1 MARSVGPER
10 RYEKTLMSSIVRPT
24 SAQKTRRLVVL
35 ASVTFAVI
43 AGQLQ
48 QFAGIGQ
55 TPAEFSADSDAT
67 LRVVGWAFAIWGPIY
82 LGLIAYAVRQVLPQT
97 GESDMIRRFGWPSVL
112 AFLGIGW
119 WILAA
124 AWDAELATIVLIFG
138 SLSVLIIPLL
148 TNARLI
154 RDLPRWDRDRWLV
167 AWPLGALAGW
177 LTIASPVNLLTV
189 ATGNG
194 DLPPSLA
201 PTVWALLAVAGVSA
215 FALFVTWRTRLLAY
229 PLPVAWG
236 LLGVFVAEQD
246 KGNVALSIGA
256 IIASLIVLGGAL
268 ALTFRLGPQRRAPVE
283 TDPPAAV

>member
-1 MARSVGPER
+1 
-10 RYEKTLMSSIVRPT
+10 MSNATPAVPDRAAAS
-24 SAQKTRRLVVL
+24 TRRLMVL
-35 ASVTFAVI
+35 AAVVFAVI

-48 QFAGIGQ
+48 QFGGLGQ

-82 LGLIAYAVRQVLPQT
+82 IGLIVYAVRQVLPRT
-97 GESDMIRRFGWPSVL
+97 PETDTIRAFGWPSVL

-119 WILAA
+119 WIVAA
-124 AWDAELATIVLIFG
+124 ARDGEVATIVLIFG
-138 SLSVLIIPLL
+138 SLSALLIPLL
-148 TNARLI
+148 THAAAI
-154 RDLPRWDRDRWLV
+154 RSLPRWNRDRWMV

-194 DLPPSLA
+194 DLPAGMA
-201 PTVWALLAVAGVSA
+201 PTAWALLAVAGVSA

-246 KGNVALSIGA
+246 KGNAVLAGGA
-256 IIASLIVLGGAL
+256 IAASLVVLGGAL
-268 ALTFRLGPQRRAPVE
+268 ALTFRLRPTARTLVE
-283 TDPPAAV
+283 PEPPAAG

>member
-1 MARSVGPER
+1 MAN
-10 RYEKTLMSSIVRPT
+10 IVKPT
-24 SAQKTRRLVVL
+24 KPVWTRRLIVL
-35 ASVTFAVI
+35 SGMLFALV

-48 QFAGIGQ
+48 QFADIGQ

-82 LGLIAYAVRQVLPQT
+82 LGLIVYAARQALPNT
-97 GESDMIRRFGWPSVL
+97 GESPMIRAFGWPSVL

-119 WILAA
+119 WIFAA
-124 AWDAELATIVLIFG
+124 AQDWEVATIVMIFG
-138 SLSVLIIPLL
+138 ALIVLLIPVLRQA
-148 TNARLI
+148 TAI
-154 RDLPRWDRDRWLV
+154 RALPRWDRDRWLV
-167 AWPLGALAGW
+167 VWPLGALAGW

-194 DLPPSLA
+194 DLPQSLP
-201 PTVWALLAVAGVSA
+201 PTVWALLAVTTVAA

-246 KGNVALSIGA
+246 KGNVSLSTGA
-256 IIASLIVLGGAL
+256 MAASLIVLGGAL
-268 ALTFRLGPQRRAPVE
+268 WITLGLRRGGDRAVVE
-283 TDPPAAV
+283 A

>member
-1 MARSVGPER
+1 
-10 RYEKTLMSSIVRPT
+10 MSSIVRPT
-24 SAQKTRRLVVL
+24 PAQKTRRLVVL
-35 ASVTFAVI
+35 ASVVFAVV

-82 LGLIAYAVRQVLPQT
+82 LGLIAYAIRQVLPQT
-97 GESDMIRRFGWPSVL
+97 GESDMIRAFGWPSVL

-124 AWDAELATIVLIFG
+124 AWDAEVATIVLIFG
-138 SLSVLIIPLL
+138 ALSALVIPLL
-148 TNARLI
+148 VHARHI
-154 RDLPRWDRDRWLV
+154 RDLARWDRDRWLV

-194 DLPPSLA
+194 DLPTVLA
-201 PTVWALLAVAGVSA
+201 PTAWALIAVAGVSA

-246 KGNVALSIGA
+246 KGNAVLAIGA
-256 IIASLIVLGGAL
+256 IAASLLVLGGAL
-268 ALTFRLGPQRRAPVE
+268 ALTFRLRPTARTPVE
-283 TDPPAAV
+283 AGPPAAG